1 MPTPRGAMADPR
13 PPPPPASAFGCLV
26 AEEEGG
32 RILVS
37 IQGAFTTGWA
47 GRLAASLAVRRLN
60 IVRGAAVRR
69 AGHVWDVELLLEP
82 LDRSIDP
89 RALDYLALAQEG
101 QAPLHED
108 EVSLVIDAFVLTRT
122 ASELVVDVEAVDSLG
137 FLDRL
142 LRVFAL
148 YGLFPRELKVETR
161 GQRVRDQFRLQGLSG
176 QLPSLQVCEAVGL
189 RLRAL
194 AGTQA
199 P

>member
-1 MPTPRGAMADPR
+1 MAVSPA
-13 PPPPPASAFGCLV
+13 PPPPAASGCLV
-26 AEEEGG
+26 AEAEGG
-32 RILVS
+32 RYLVTVR
-37 IQGAFTTGWA
+37 GNLTTGWA
-47 GRLAASLAVRRLN
+47 GRLAASLAARRLN
-60 IVRGAAVRR
+60 VVRGGGSRR

-82 LDRSIDP
+82 LDRAVDP

-101 QAPLHED
+101 QAPDHAD
-108 EVSLVIDAFVLTRT
+108 DASVVIDTVVLTRT
-122 ASELVVDVEAVDSLG
+122 AAELVVDVEAVDTLG

-161 GQRVRDQFRLQGLSG
+161 GQRVRDQFRLQGLGG

-194 AGTQA
+194 ASTQA

>member
-1 MPTPRGAMADPR
+1 MAAAPSPSTPV
-13 PPPPPASAFGCLV
+13 PAAAGCLV
-26 AEEEGG
+26 AEEADG
-32 RILVS
+32 RYLVS
-37 IQGAFTTGWA
+37 VQGSLTTGWA
-47 GRLAASLAVRRLN
+47 GRLAASLAARRLN
-60 IVRGAAVRR
+60 VVRGGAVRR

-82 LDRSIDP
+82 LDRSVDP

-101 QAPLHED
+101 SAPDHADGES
-108 EVSLVIDAFVLTRT
+108 VVIDTFVLTRT
-122 ASELVVDVEAVDSLG
+122 ATELVVDLEAVDSLG

-148 YGLFPRELKVETR
+148 YGLFPRELKLETR
-161 GQRVRDQFRLQGLSG
+161 GQRVRDQFRLQGLAG

>member
-1 MPTPRGAMADPR
+1 MSAATS
-13 PPPPPASAFGCLV
+13 PALPSVVAAGCLV
-26 AEEEGG
+26 AEVEGG
-32 RILVS
+32 RYLVS
-37 IQGAFTTGWA
+37 VQGALTTGWA
-47 GRLAASLAVRRLN
+47 GRLAASLAARRLN
-60 IVRGAAVRR
+60 VVRGGGSRR
-69 AGHVWDVELLLEP
+69 GGHVWDVELLLEP
-82 LDRSIDP
+82 LDRAVDP
-89 RALDYLALAQEG
+89 RTLDFLALAQEG
-101 QAPLHED
+101 QAPDHAD
-108 EVSLVIDAFVLTRT
+108 EASVVIDTFVLTRT
-122 ASELVVDVEAVDSLG
+122 TSELVVDVEAVDTLG

-161 GQRVRDQFRLQGLSG
+161 GQRVRDQFRLQGLGG